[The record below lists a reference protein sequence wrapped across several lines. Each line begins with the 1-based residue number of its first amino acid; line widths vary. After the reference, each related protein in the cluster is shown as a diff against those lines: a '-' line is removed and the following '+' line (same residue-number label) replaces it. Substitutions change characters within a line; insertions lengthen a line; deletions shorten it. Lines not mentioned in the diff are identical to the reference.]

1 MESNR
6 LLRQMLEVIDTLLE
20 VIEEQLKE
28 NKKLEQQLQIQ
39 EMNEKEED

>member
-1 MESNR
+1 MESNK

-20 VIEEQLKE
+20 IIEEQLNE

>member
-1 MESNR
+1 MESNK
-6 LLRQMLEVIDTLLE
+6 LLRQMLEVMDTLLE
-20 VIEEQLKE
+20 IIEEQLNE

>member
-28 NKKLEQQLQIQ
+28 NQKLEQQLQIQ